1 MRIDTLSPGSPA
13 LVTFGVHNLSPIPSA
28 ETAAVN
34 VADTLTNVPGFT
46 NFLDSN
52 VSIAEVTAYYNN
64 GGADLA
70 VYTEPVGVPGTTSG
84 TGTPPQVALLI
95 RKETGLAGRRN
106 RGRMFVPQ
114 PGNNNVGEDGLVNP
128 TPLATYQTAAD
139 AFLADLETNLVPMVL
154 LHEDSGIAPTPVSA
168 LVVSNVVAT
177 QRRRLR

>member
-1 MRIDTLSPGSPA
+1 M
-13 LVTFGVHNLSPIPSA
+13 TFGIHNQSPLPSA
-28 ETAAVN
+28 ETAAIN
-34 VADTLTNVPGFT
+34 VADTLNNVPGFT

-52 VSIAEVTAYYNN
+52 ITIADVTAYYN
-64 GGADLA
+64 GGGSDLA
-70 VYTEPVGVPGTTSG
+70 VYTEPVNLPGTTSG

-106 RGRMFVPQ
+106 RGRMFLPQ
-114 PGNNNVGEDGLVNP
+114 PGNNNVGEDGLVNA
-128 TPLATYQTAAD
+128 TPLATYQAAAD
-139 AFLADLETNLVPMVL
+139 AFLADLATNLVPMVI